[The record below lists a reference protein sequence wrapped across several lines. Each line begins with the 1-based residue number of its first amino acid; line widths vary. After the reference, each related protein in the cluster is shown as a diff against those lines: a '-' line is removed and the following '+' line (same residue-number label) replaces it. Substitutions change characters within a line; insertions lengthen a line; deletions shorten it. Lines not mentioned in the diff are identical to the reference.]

1 MKDPVLTIIS
11 SFCLSFISKYTN
23 LFFLMRMFRFSKN
36 FQIINKKTKSQINSI
51 VVDLIMNPFKK
62 SIIGSVL
69 VLTSLLMYYNKYR
82 ATGTFELFSGASIF
96 LLLGSLAIYFEY
108 GNDIEYST
116 YNNNEE
122 EE

>member
-1 MKDPVLTIIS
+1 
-11 SFCLSFISKYTN
+11 
-23 LFFLMRMFRFSKN
+23 
-36 FQIINKKTKSQINSI
+36 
-51 VVDLIMNPFKK
+51 MNPIKK

-69 VLTSLLMYYNKYR
+69 VLTSFLMYYNNYR

-108 GNDIEYST
+108 GNEIEGSA

>member
-1 MKDPVLTIIS
+1 M
-11 SFCLSFISKYTN
+11 
-23 LFFLMRMFRFSKN
+23 
-36 FQIINKKTKSQINSI
+36 NS
-51 VVDLIMNPFKK
+51 FKK

-69 VLTSLLMYYNKYR
+69 VLTSFLMYFNNYR

-96 LLLGSLAIYFEY
+96 LLLGSLAIYFKY
-108 GNDIEYST
+108 GNEIEDNI

>member
-1 MKDPVLTIIS
+1 
-11 SFCLSFISKYTN
+11 
-23 LFFLMRMFRFSKN
+23 
-36 FQIINKKTKSQINSI
+36 
-51 VVDLIMNPFKK
+51 MNPIKK

-69 VLTSLLMYYNKYR
+69 VLTSFLMYYNDYS

-96 LLLGSLAIYFEY
+96 LILGSLAIYFEY
-108 GNDIEYST
+108 GNDLEDST

>member
-1 MKDPVLTIIS
+1 
-11 SFCLSFISKYTN
+11 
-23 LFFLMRMFRFSKN
+23 
-36 FQIINKKTKSQINSI
+36 
-51 VVDLIMNPFKK
+51 MNPIKK

-69 VLTSLLMYYNKYR
+69 LLTSFLMYYKNYR

-108 GNDIEYST
+108 GNEIEDSA
-116 YNNNEE
+116 YNYNEE